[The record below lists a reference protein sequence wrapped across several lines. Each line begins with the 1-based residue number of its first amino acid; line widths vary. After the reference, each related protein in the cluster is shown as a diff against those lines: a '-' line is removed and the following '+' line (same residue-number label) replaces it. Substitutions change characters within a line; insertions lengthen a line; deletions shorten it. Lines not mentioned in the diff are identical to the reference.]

1 MNILLKVNTDVTY
14 TRFNGDVVRGRI
26 VKIAKSPHTGAYI
39 RDTATG
45 KIVAAPIDRVVQV

>member
-1 MNILLKVNTDVTY
+1 MNILLKVNTNVTY
-14 TRFNGDVVRGRI
+14 TRFNGEVVRGRI